1 VKLVD
6 LNVLLYAVNRD
17 TAHHRVAKRWLEQA
31 LSGDE
36 TIGIP
41 WVVLLGFL
49 RIATS
54 RRVFPSPLEPEQAIA
69 IVDGWLARP
78 NVTPVGPGEAHWGT
92 LRGVL
97 AQVGTAGNL
106 TTDAHVAAL
115 ALEVGAEVCSTDADF
130 ARSAGVRWVNPLE
143 R

>member
-1 VKLVD
+1 MKVVD

-17 TAHHRVAKRWLEQA
+17 TARHRAAKRWLEQT

-54 RRVFPSPLEPEQAIA
+54 RRVFPSPLQPDQAIA

-78 NVTPVGPGEAHWGT
+78 NVIPLAPGEAHWGT

-130 ARSAGVRWVNPLE
+130 ARFGGVRWVNPLE
-143 R
+143 S

>member
-1 VKLVD
+1 MRLVD

-78 NVTPVGPGEAHWGT
+78 NVTPVVPGEAHWGT

-115 ALEVGAEVCSTDADF
+115 ALETGAEVCSTDADF
-130 ARSAGVRWVNPLE
+130 ARFAGVRWVNPLE